1 MNLRLGLQLPLF
13 TYPGVPD
20 DQLFDRVA
28 AMAVAGEESGFDHV
42 FVMDHFW
49 QLPQLGPTDWAM
61 LEGYTLLAAL
71 AARRLLDEACLTVA
85 PLLAGPGAGRIT
97 TGQPHRP
104 LPLRL
109 LHLLTE
115 DDSLF
120 LRYAVEPGVDQE

>member
-1 MNLRLGLQLPLF
+1 MDLAAALDALAGRGLR
-13 TYPGVPD
+13 
-20 DQLFDRVA
+20 RVLCE
-28 AMAVAGEESGFDHV
+28 G
-42 FVMDHFW
+42 
-49 QLPQLGPTDWAM
+49 GP
-61 LEGYTLLAAL
+61 TLLAAL